1 MFEAVKEFWV
11 SPLALPNLQELWKG
25 NLFPDYRESSD
36 RIGSAIALD
45 AFPTMGRASSV
56 LSMYIPLL
64 TKEGLGEALTVC

>member
-25 NLFPDYRESSD
+25 NLFPDNRESSD

-45 AFPTMGRASSV
+45 ASPTVSV
-56 LSMYIPLL
+56 PCRYFHCLIPLL
-64 TKEGLGEALTVC
+64 TNEGLGEALTVC